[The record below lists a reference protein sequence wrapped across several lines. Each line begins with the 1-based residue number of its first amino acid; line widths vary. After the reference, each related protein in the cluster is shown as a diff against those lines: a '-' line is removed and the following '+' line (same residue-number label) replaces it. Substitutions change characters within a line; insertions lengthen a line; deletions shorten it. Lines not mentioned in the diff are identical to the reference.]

1 VTPRRR
7 RPWAALGG
15 AVLVVAAIAGF
26 LAERE
31 LRQPDVG
38 YVPTDPEVVNT
49 MLDLARLTP
58 SDVLYDLGCGDGRIV
73 VAAAKRGAHA
83 VGIDIDPQRIAE
95 ANANANAAG
104 VSDRVEFLREDL
116 FSANISRA
124 TVVAVYLLPSLNLQ
138 LRPKLF
144 KELRPGTR
152 IVSHSFDMGDWQ
164 PEQTVRLG
172 DTRLFLW
179 RIQPDPALK

>member
-7 RPWAALGG
+7 WAALGG
-15 AVLVVAAIAGF
+15 AVLAIAAIAAF
-26 LAERE
+26 VAERAF
-31 LRQPDVG
+31 RWPDVG
-38 YVPTDPEVVNT
+38 YVATEPDVVNT

-73 VAAAKRGAHA
+73 ITAAKRGAHA
-83 VGIDIDPQRIAE
+83 VGIDIDPERIAE

-104 VSDRVEFLREDL
+104 VSDRVQFLQEDL
-116 FSANISRA
+116 FSADISRA
-124 TVVAVYLLPSLNLQ
+124 TVVAVYLLPSLNLK

-152 IVSHSFDMGDWQ
+152 IVSHSFDMGDWK
-164 PEQTVRLG
+164 PEQSLEVG
-172 DTRLFLW
+172 DARLFLW
-179 RIQPDPALK
+179 RIQPDPSM

>member
-1 VTPRRR
+1 VTARRR
-7 RPWAALGG
+7 RTWAALGG
-15 AVLVVAAIAGF
+15 AVLVIAAIAAF
-26 LAERE
+26 VAERE

-38 YVPTDPEVVNT
+38 YVPTEPDIVDA

-73 VAAAKRGAHA
+73 VAAAKRGAYA

-104 VSDRVEFLREDL
+104 VSDRVQFLQEDL
-116 FSANISRA
+116 FSADISRA

-138 LRPKLF
+138 LRPRLF

-152 IVSHSFDMGDWQ
+152 VVSHSFDMGDWQ
-164 PEQTVRLG
+164 PEQTLRLG

-179 RIQPDPALK
+179 RIQPDRSM